1 MANEVARGH
10 TIGKQPLSQ
19 LGKLAMYLDTS
30 VLVKRYTAEPDSEA
44 VDEVVVGF
52 TLVSSELAL
61 GEVWSAFLA
70 KERAKTLSSASRQQA
85 WRAFLGD
92 IEEGVLRLI
101 PLDGVM
107 IREANEIMLRV
118 HPHVPLRT
126 LDAIH
131 LATYG
136 SVITGPIFTK
146 HKRMLAAAK
155 LLGWVVV
162 E

>member
-1 MANEVARGH
+1 
-10 TIGKQPLSQ
+10 
-19 LGKLAMYLDTS
+19 MYLDTS
-30 VLVKRYTAEPDSEA
+30 VLVKRYVAEPDSDQ

-61 GEVWSAFLA
+61 GELWSALLA
-70 KERAKTLSSASRQQA
+70 KERNKALPPVAREKA
-85 WRAFLGD
+85 WKAFLDD

-107 IREANEIMLRV
+107 IREANEVMLRV

-131 LATYG
+131 LATFG

-146 HKRMLAAAK
+146 DKRMLAAAK
-155 LLGWVVV
+155 LLGFATVD
-162 E
+162 

>member
-1 MANEVARGH
+1 
-10 TIGKQPLSQ
+10 
-19 LGKLAMYLDTS
+19 MYLDTS
-30 VLVKRYTAEPDSEA
+30 VLVKRYVAEPDSEH

-52 TLVSSELAL
+52 TLVTSELAL
-61 GEVWSAFLA
+61 GEVWSALLA
-70 KERAKTLSSASRQQA
+70 KERAKTLSVTARESAWA
-85 WRAFLGD
+85 AFLQD
-92 IEEGVLRLI
+92 IEDGVLRLI

-131 LATYG
+131 LATYD
-136 SVITGPIFTK
+136 SVITGPVFTK
-146 HKRMLAAAK
+146 DKRMLAAAK
-155 LLGWVVV
+155 LLGFSAV

>member
-1 MANEVARGH
+1 
-10 TIGKQPLSQ
+10 
-19 LGKLAMYLDTS
+19 MYLDTS
-30 VLVKRYTAEPDSEA
+30 VLVKRYVAEPDSDQ

-52 TLVSSELAL
+52 TLVSPELAL
-61 GEVWSAFLA
+61 GEVWSALLA
-70 KERAKTLSSASRQQA
+70 KERAKTLSEQA
-85 WRAFLGD
+85 RTAAWQAFLSD
-92 IEEGVLRLI
+92 IDEGVLRLI

-107 IREANEIMLRV
+107 IREANEAMLRV

-146 HKRMLAAAK
+146 DKRMLAAAK
-155 LLGWVVV
+155 LLGFATV

>member
-1 MANEVARGH
+1 
-10 TIGKQPLSQ
+10 
-19 LGKLAMYLDTS
+19 MYLDTS
-30 VLVKRYTAEPDSEA
+30 VLVKRYVAEPDSDY

-61 GEVWSAFLA
+61 GEMWSALLA
-70 KERAKTLSSASRQQA
+70 KERNQVLVPAARENA
-85 WRAFLGD
+85 WRALLEDVDG
-92 IEEGVLRLI
+92 GVLRLI

-107 IREANEIMLRV
+107 IRDANELMLRV

-131 LATYG
+131 LATYN
-136 SVITGPIFTK
+136 SVITGPLFTK
-146 HKRMLAAAK
+146 DKRMIAAAK
-155 LLGWVVV
+155 LLGFTVV

>member
-1 MANEVARGH
+1 
-10 TIGKQPLSQ
+10 
-19 LGKLAMYLDTS
+19 MYLDTS
-30 VLVKRYTAEPDSEA
+30 VLVKRYVAEPDSDE

-61 GEVWSAFLA
+61 GEVWSALLA
-70 KERAKTLSSASRQQA
+70 KERAKTLSEQA
-85 WRAFLGD
+85 RTAAWQAFLSD
-92 IEEGVLRLI
+92 IDEGVLRLI

-107 IREANEIMLRV
+107 IREANEAMLRV

-146 HKRMLAAAK
+146 DKRMLAAAK
-155 LLGWVVV
+155 LLGFATVD
-162 E
+162 

>member
-1 MANEVARGH
+1 
-10 TIGKQPLSQ
+10 
-19 LGKLAMYLDTS
+19 MYLDTS
-30 VLVKRYTAEPDSEA
+30 VLVKRYVAEPDSEQ

-61 GEVWSAFLA
+61 GEVWSALLA
-70 KERAKTLSSASRQQA
+70 KERNKALSVAAREQA
-85 WRAFLGD
+85 WTAFLGD
-92 IEEGVLRLI
+92 IDDGVLRLI

-107 IREANEIMLRV
+107 IREANEMMLRV

-131 LATYG
+131 LATYD
-136 SVITGPIFTK
+136 SVTTGPIFTK
-146 HKRMLAAAK
+146 DKRMIAAAK
-155 LLGWVVV
+155 LLGFAAV

>member
-1 MANEVARGH
+1 
-10 TIGKQPLSQ
+10 
-19 LGKLAMYLDTS
+19 MYLDTS
-30 VLVKRYTAEPDSEA
+30 VLVKRYVAEPDSDQ

-61 GEVWSAFLA
+61 GEVWSALLA
-70 KERAKTLSSASRQQA
+70 KERARSLNASAREMA
-85 WRAFLGD
+85 WRAFMND

-118 HPHVPLRT
+118 HPQVPLRT

-131 LATYG
+131 LATYE

-146 HKRMLAAAK
+146 DKRMLAAAK
-155 LLGWVVV
+155 LLGFATV

>member
-1 MANEVARGH
+1 
-10 TIGKQPLSQ
+10 
-19 LGKLAMYLDTS
+19 MYLDTS
-30 VLVKRYTAEPDSEA
+30 VLVKRYVAEPDSDH

-61 GEVWSAFLA
+61 GEVWSALLA
-70 KERAKTLSSASRQQA
+70 KERNKALSETMREKA
-85 WRAFLGD
+85 WKAFLD
-92 IEEGVLRLI
+92 DVDEGVLRLI

-136 SVITGPIFTK
+136 AVITGPIFTK
-146 HKRMLAAAK
+146 DKRMLAAAK
-155 LLGWVVV
+155 LLGFATV

>member
-1 MANEVARGH
+1 
-10 TIGKQPLSQ
+10 
-19 LGKLAMYLDTS
+19 MYLDTS
-30 VLVKRYTAEPDSEA
+30 VLVKRYVAEPDSEA

-61 GEVWSAFLA
+61 GEVWSALLA
-70 KERAKTLSSASRQQA
+70 KERSKTLPRAAREAA
-85 WRAFLGD
+85 WDAFLTD
-92 IEEGVLRLI
+92 IDDGVLRLI

-107 IREANEIMLRV
+107 IREANEVMLQV
-118 HPHVPLRT
+118 HPQVPLRT

-146 HKRMLAAAK
+146 DKRMLAAAK
-155 LLGWVVV
+155 LLGFAVV

>member
-1 MANEVARGH
+1 
-10 TIGKQPLSQ
+10 
-19 LGKLAMYLDTS
+19 MYLDTS
-30 VLVKRYTAEPDSEA
+30 VLVKRYVAEPDSEH

-61 GEVWSAFLA
+61 GEVWSALLA
-70 KERAKTLSSASRQQA
+70 KERAKALSAALREKA
-85 WRAFLGD
+85 WKAFLDD
-92 IEEGVLRLI
+92 IDEGVLRLI

-107 IREANEIMLRV
+107 IREANDLMLRV

-136 SVITGPIFTK
+136 AVITGPIFTK
-146 HKRMLAAAK
+146 DKRMLAAAK
-155 LLGWVVV
+155 LLGFAAV